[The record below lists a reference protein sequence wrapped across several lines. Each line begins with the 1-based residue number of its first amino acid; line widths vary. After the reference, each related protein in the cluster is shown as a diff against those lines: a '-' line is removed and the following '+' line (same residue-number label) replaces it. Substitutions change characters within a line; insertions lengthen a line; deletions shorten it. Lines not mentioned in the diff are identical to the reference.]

1 MNLHVISTGS
11 AGNAYILT
19 AGNSVLILDAGVSI
33 KEIVRAV
40 PDWPTVCGCLVTHE
54 HQDHAKSAVELSKRG
69 VPVYASQGTINA
81 MSASADLTR
90 FNRLQALVPVSVGQ
104 FAVLPFGT
112 RHDAAWPLGFVVRY
126 GPTGETLLYATDT
139 YYLPHT
145 FPGIN
150 YWIVESNYI
159 EDIVNQRL
167 AESPETAFLRKR
179 LMTSH
184 MSLRRLLDALK
195 ANDLSKTR
203 KIILVHLSDGNS
215 DEKQM
220 VSSIH
225 AQTGIETV
233 AAVNGAVID
242 LEIVPF

>member
-1 MNLHVISTGS
+1 MNLNVISTGS
-11 AGNAYILT
+11 HANLYALHAGDQTL
-19 AGNSVLILDAGVSI
+19 LLDAGVSGRKLI
-33 KEIVRAV
+33 NSM
-40 PDWPTVCGCLVTHE
+40 PDWNSVCGCLVTHE
-54 HQDHAKSAVELSKRG
+54 HADHSRGVPDLLRMG
-69 VPVYASQGTINA
+69 VPVYASQGTIEA
-81 MSASADLTR
+81 IRVDADLTR
-90 FNRLQALVPVSVGQ
+90 LKRIQALLTFTVGE
-104 FAVLPFGT
+104 FTVLPFST
-112 RHDAAWPLGFVVRY
+112 KHDAAEPLGFIVRY
-126 GPTGETLLYATDT
+126 EPTQETLLYCTDS

-150 YWIVESNYI
+150 YWLVECNYI
-159 EDIVNQRL
+159 EDIINQRL

-203 KIILVHLSDGNS
+203 MIILVHLSDSNS
-215 DEKQM
+215 DERQM

-233 AAVNGAVID
+233 AATNGAVIE
-242 LEIVPF
+242 LELAPF

>member
-1 MNLHVISTGS
+1 MRLKIISTGS
-11 AGNAYILT
+11 AANAYILSSGDST
-19 AGNSVLILDAGVSI
+19 LLLDAGVSGRKLI
-33 KEIVRAV
+33 NSIA
-40 PDWPTVCGCLVTHE
+40 DWDSVCGCLVTHE
-54 HQDHAKSAVELSKRG
+54 HADHSRGCADLLRMG
-69 VPVYASQGTINA
+69 VPVYASQGTIEA
-81 MSASADLTR
+81 MRGDADLTR
-90 FNRLQALVPVSVGQ
+90 FNRIQAHVPFAVGE
-104 FAVLPFGT
+104 FTVLPFDT
-112 RHDAAWPLGFVVRY
+112 KHDAVEPLGFIVRY
-126 GPTGETLLYATDT
+126 EPTGEVLLYATDT

-159 EDIVNQRL
+159 EDIINQRL

-195 ANDLSKTR
+195 ANDLSKTK
-203 KIILVHLSDGNS
+203 KIILVHLSDSNS
-215 DEKQM
+215 DERQM

-233 AAVNGAVID
+233 AATNGAVIE
-242 LEIVPF
+242 LELAPF